1 MRSTGIARPA
11 AAARHEAALRP
22 ARITGAG
29 LSWLEQLAVEN
40 AAPDNMIDRLRR
52 NLQARSQALEDH
64 DGSLGADGSD
74 TPHAYTGL
82 RRGLLGA
89 QRDELTRLH
98 ADGEIGEGEAGA
110 SGDSST
116 SKRQGSATARRA
128 RSQDAKKDKGPER
141 PRTALRPA
149 APAPA

>member
-1 MRSTGIARPA
+1 
-11 AAARHEAALRP
+11 
-22 ARITGAG
+22 
-29 LSWLEQLAVEN
+29 
-40 AAPDNMIDRLRR
+40 MIDRLRR

-98 ADGEIGEGEAGA
+98 ADGEIGDATRRRIRRQLDLEEAGL
-110 SGDSST
+110 SDG
-116 SKRQGSATARRA
+116 
-128 RSQDAKKDKGPER
+128 
-141 PRTALRPA
+141 
-149 APAPA
+149 